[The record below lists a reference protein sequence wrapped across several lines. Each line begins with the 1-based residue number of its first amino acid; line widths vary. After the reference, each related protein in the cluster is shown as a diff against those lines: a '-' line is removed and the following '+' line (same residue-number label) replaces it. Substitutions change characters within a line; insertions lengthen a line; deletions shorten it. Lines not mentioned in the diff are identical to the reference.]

1 MLPPSLIN
9 DGIRGL
15 PGSAR
20 YHPLLKCK
28 RQYGMHVSSF
38 LSPGGDDEVVGEE
51 EALPDGLALLVV
63 AAAAARPHAALAALA
78 PRRRLPAAAAAA
90 QDLQHSGLVG

>member
-9 DGIRGL
+9 DGIRRL
-15 PGSAR
+15 PGSASN
-20 YHPLLKCK
+20 HPLLKCNRK
-28 RQYGMHVSSF
+28 CGMFRAFF

-63 AAAAARPHAALAALA
+63 AAAPARPHAALATLA

-90 QDLQHSGLVG
+90 QDLEHTVG